1 MIGSRISRRYAKALL
16 SLGQD
21 DGHYEK
27 YGQNLN
33 EFNGFCSVNDEFF
46 QVVSNQ
52 IFPVEDRKKILE
64 IVLEKSLFSNVVKN
78 FLRLLVDKNRITA
91 IGGITDYYSRLTDE
105 LSNITRADII
115 TAKPLKAKA
124 LDKLKKALTGLTSKD
139 VRTDVKQDDSLIGGL
154 IVKIGD
160 LVLDGSVKAQLEG
173 LKESIKRGEYS

>member
-1 MIGSRISRRYAKALL
+1 MIGSKISRRYAKALL

-21 DGHYEK
+21 DGHYEE
-27 YGQNLN
+27 YGLNLN
-33 EFNGFCSVNDEFF
+33 EFASFCSANNEFF

-52 IFPVEDRKKILE
+52 VFSLEDRKKILE
-64 IVLEKSLFSNVVKN
+64 AVLEKSLFSNVVKN
-78 FLRLLVDKNRITA
+78 FLRLLVDKNRIAA
-91 IGGITDYYSRLTDE
+91 ISGITDYYSRLTDE

-115 TAKPLKAKA
+115 TAKPLKTKA

-139 VRTDVKQDDSLIGGL
+139 VRTDVKHDDSLIGGL

-173 LKESIKRGEYS
+173 LKESSKRGEYS

>member
-1 MIGSRISRRYAKALL
+1 MIGSKISRRYAKALL

-21 DGHYEK
+21 DGHYEE

-33 EFNGFCSVNDEFF
+33 EFASFCSSNNEFF

-52 IFPVEDRKKILE
+52 IFPVEDRKKVLE
-64 IVLEKSLFSNVVKN
+64 AVLEKSPFSNIVKN
-78 FLRLLVDKNRITA
+78 FLKLLIDKNRIAA

-115 TAKPLKAKA
+115 TAKPLKTKA

-173 LKESIKRGEYS
+173 LKESLKRGEYN

>member
-33 EFNGFCSVNDEFF
+33 EFNNFCSVNDEFF

-64 IVLEKSLFSNVVKN
+64 IVLEKSLFSKVVKN